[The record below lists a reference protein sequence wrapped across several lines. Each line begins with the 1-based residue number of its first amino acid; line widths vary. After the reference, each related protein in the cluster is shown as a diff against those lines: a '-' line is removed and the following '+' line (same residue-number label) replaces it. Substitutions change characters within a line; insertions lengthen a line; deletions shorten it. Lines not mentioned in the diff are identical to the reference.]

1 MNEFEQHVNTHLA
14 DLRRYAVWLCG
25 DRHVAEDLV
34 QETLLRAW
42 RSQGQLRDFRAFKGW
57 LITTLRREHARLYER
72 KRLERVETEPDA
84 LIDGALL
91 EQQHLVDRDLLR
103 QHIEALPQHYREPL
117 VLQAL
122 LGYSVAEIATILE
135 LPPSTIMTRLFRAR
149 HKLLTALAPKGAT
162 S

>member
-1 MNEFEQHVNTHLA
+1 MNEFERHVNAHLA
-14 DLRRYAVWLCG
+14 DLRRYAAWLCG
-25 DRHVAEDLV
+25 DRHLAEDLV

-42 RSQGQLRDFRAFKGW
+42 RSQGQLREAGAFKGW
-57 LITTLRREHARLYER
+57 LITTLRREHARIYER

-91 EQQHLVDRDLLR
+91 EHQYLADRALLR
-103 QHIEALPQHYREPL
+103 RHIEALPPHYREPL

-122 LGYSVAEIATILE
+122 LGHSVAEIATILE

-149 HKLLTALAPKGAT
+149 HRLLTALAPPGT
-162 S
+162 SP